1 MAEFRTTFAII
12 PATTHG
18 APMHH
23 SLLVSVRALSKT
35 FDVGLRGCTARVR
48 ALDDIHLDVSR
59 GEVVGIVGETGAGKT
74 TLLRC
79 LARLLVQDK
88 GVIELAPTD
97 RHSVAAV
104 MYLQDPVELARLL
117 DSDESWD
124 IAVVDNADAV
134 FGDVGGAF
142 ALLAAARRI
151 RAIGGAMVLA
161 ARDQRAIAPVAHR
174 VIMLERGHVGR
185 GQIGTFTS
193 VPRVAEETRRR
204 LVDRHSRPG

>member
-1 MAEFRTTFAII
+1 MAGPRTTFAIV

-18 APMHH
+18 APVHH

-48 ALDDIHLDVSR
+48 ALDDLHLDVSR
-59 GEVVGIVGETGAGKT
+59 GEVVGIIGDAGAGKT

-79 LARLLVQDK
+79 LARLLVHDK
-88 GVIELAPTD
+88 GMIELASTE

-104 MYLQDPVELARLL
+104 SYLQDPVELARLL

-134 FGDVGGAF
+134 LGDVGGAF

-151 RAIGGAMVLA
+151 RAVRGAMILA
-161 ARDQRAIAPVAHR
+161 ARDQRAIAPVTDR
-174 VIMLERGHVGR
+174 VIVLERGHLGAGQVGAH
-185 GQIGTFTS
+185 TS
-193 VPRVAEETRRR
+193 VPRVAEETRRT
-204 LVDRHSRPG
+204 SR